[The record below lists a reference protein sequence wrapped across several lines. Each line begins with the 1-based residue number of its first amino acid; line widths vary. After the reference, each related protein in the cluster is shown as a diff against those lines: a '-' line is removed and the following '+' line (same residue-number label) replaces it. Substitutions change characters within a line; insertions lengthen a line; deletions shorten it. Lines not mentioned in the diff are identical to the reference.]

1 MFTNNVL
8 GEIFLINSHTNTIHA
23 ASTLSDDCGINGTQN
38 GRFGI
43 LPCASAREREL
54 MLQQFGIEYP
64 QLALCPHCF
73 ARELAAQRAQQKA
86 QAEEGQKGEASRD
99 ETPKEE
105 GLQDE
110 TPKDK
115 TPGDEAGTQGQKAA
129 S

>member
-86 QAEEGQKGEASRD
+86 QAEEGQKGVA
-99 ETPKEE
+99 PKEE

-110 TPKDK
+110 APKD
-115 TPGDEAGTQGQKAA
+115 EAYTRGQKAA

>member
-23 ASTLSDDCGINGTQN
+23 ASTLSEDCGINGTQN

-86 QAEEGQKGEASRD
+86 QAEEGQKAEAPNA
-99 ETPKEE
+99 EAPKGE

-110 TPKDK
+110 APK
-115 TPGDEAGTQGQKAA
+115 DEAGIQGQKAA

>member
-23 ASTLSDDCGINGTQN
+23 ASTLSEDCGINGTQN

-86 QAEEGQKGEASRD
+86 QAEEGQKAEAPNA
-99 ETPKEE
+99 EAPKGE

-110 TPKDK
+110 APKD
-115 TPGDEAGTQGQKAA
+115 EADTQGQKAA

>member
-1 MFTNNVL
+1 MFTNNVF

-23 ASTLSDDCGINGTQN
+23 ASTLSEDCGINGTQN

-110 TPKDK
+110 APKD
-115 TPGDEAGTQGQKAA
+115 EADTQGQKAA

>member
-23 ASTLSDDCGINGTQN
+23 ASTLSEDCGINGTQN

-64 QLALCPHCF
+64 QLALCTHCF

-110 TPKDK
+110 TPKGK
-115 TPGDEAGTQGQKAA
+115 TPGDEAGTQGHKAV

>member
-23 ASTLSDDCGINGTQN
+23 ASTLSEDCGINGTQN

-86 QAEEGQKGEASRD
+86 QAEEGQKGVA
-99 ETPKEE
+99 PKEE

-110 TPKDK
+110 APKGK
-115 TPGDEAGTQGQKAA
+115 TPGDEAGTQGHKAA

>member
-73 ARELAAQRAQQKA
+73 ARELAAQRAQLKA
-86 QAEEGQKGEASRD
+86 QAEEGQKGEA
-99 ETPKEE
+99 PKEE
-105 GLQDE
+105 TRKEE
-110 TPKDK
+110 TRK
-115 TPGDEAGTQGQKAA
+115 DEAGKEDETAGA
-129 S
+129 